1 MVSIESRA
9 PVHPLLCLIT
19 VEDRWIWG
27 CFCKANATSHCA
39 NVNGGESKYFH
50 HQAIFCNTIL
60 HPLSLFPLRRRCAA
74 HALPMR
80 CPCVTTFR
88 LAKGAQAPKRAA
100 FPLPAAMRSP
110 CVATFCLA
118 RLPQTPKRASAG
130 IPGVL
135 LSPKLGAFCN
145 LPYKI
150 AGICI
155 ASSMLSVRDAPICNA
170 NSIRSI

>member
-1 MVSIESRA
+1 MVSVESRA

-80 CPCVTTFR
+80 RHV
-88 LAKGAQAPKRAA
+88 
-100 FPLPAAMRSP
+100 SP
-110 CVATFCLA
+110 CQTRAIPQTHRFSPSRSDAQPV
-118 RLPQTPKRASAG
+118 RRHVLPCQTAQTPKRASAG

-135 LSPKLGAFCN
+135 LSPKLSAFCN

>member
-60 HPLSLFPLRRRCAA
+60 RPVSLFPLRRRCAA

-80 CPCVTTFR
+80 RHVLPCQT
-88 LAKGAQAPKRAA
+88 RA
-100 FPLPAAMRSP
+100 S
-110 CVATFCLA
+110 
-118 RLPQTPKRASAG
+118 PQTRRFSPSRSDAQPVRRHVLPCDTAMNSKTRLRRHSGSAFKSETRR
-130 IPGVL
+130 ILQSPVL
-135 LSPKLGAFCN
+135 NCCHMQ
-145 LPYKI
+145 
-150 AGICI
+150 CI
-155 ASSMLSVRDAPICNA
+155 S
-170 NSIRSI
+170 

>member
-50 HQAIFCNTIL
+50 RQAIFCNAT
-60 HPLSLFPLRRRCAA
+60 LRPCRF
-74 HALPMR
+74 LPCGGGVQPVR
-80 CPCVTTFR
+80 GPCVATFCLVR
-88 LAKGAQAPKRAA
+88 LPQPPKRAA
-100 FPLPAAMRSP
+100 FPLPEAMRSP

-118 RLPQTPKRASAG
+118 RLPQPPKRASAG

-135 LSPKLGAFCN
+135 LSPKLSAFCN